1 MSRVSCAWLWL
12 AFSIAALALYG
23 PALSTPFFSDDLQ
36 YIVNNPYIHSFGWRE
51 IAAILD
57 PRGEPAVLSWNY
69 APLHLL
75 VHMLQWQTFGSDP
88 LGYHVT
94 NVLLHAAVSTLLALL
109 FERWGLARGLAWA
122 LAAIFLV
129 HPANVETV
137 AWIFQLKTILAQGFA
152 VAALLLL
159 PRRPL
164 LATALFTLGMLA
176 KITAIFAIPVA
187 GLWLWLRTARAR
199 PREWLAWASW
209 VVVSAA
215 ILAVAFP
222 HFQNAQAEDLLRY
235 ADLGVHV
242 RSIVAIAGRYLAM
255 AFGGYGLAVFHETPA
270 STSLLDPWWWFG
282 LVALTAIGVRSVVVL
297 RRGSV
302 EAVYWAWAAA
312 SFVPIS
318 QIFPFLYP
326 MGDHYLYPILPG
338 LLGATSLVVAD
349 AIAWG
354 RERLATAGGSPP
366 SLRALHRGIGI
377 AVGIVLVFFTMNA
390 FERSTLW
397 RSDLA
402 LVRDS
407 ADRYPEGRAGLY
419 LRARRAAVNG
429 NYEVATAQL
438 GRLSA
443 LGFNDFV
450 SFYQDPVWAPMFQRP
465 EFMAVLARMADHR
478 LRSTEDRPILLQSDL
493 RVRAMA
499 YLVRGDLDAAAR
511 EYERALAKGGPLD
524 ELLHRELRVLR
535 EHSEAA
541 D

>member
-1 MSRVSCAWLWL
+1 VYCAWLWL
-12 AFSIAALALYG
+12 VFTIAALALYG
-23 PALSTPFFSDDLQ
+23 PALSSPFFSDDLQ

-57 PRGEPAVLSWNY
+57 PNGEPAVLSWNY

-75 VHMLQWQTFGSDP
+75 VHMLQWQAFGSDP

-94 NVLLHAAVSTLLALL
+94 NVLLHAGVSALLALL
-109 FERWGLARGLAWA
+109 FERWGMARGLAWS

-137 AWIFQLKTILAQGFA
+137 AWIFQVKTILAQGFA
-152 VAALLLL
+152 IAALLLL
-159 PRRPL
+159 PKRPL

-176 KITAIFAIPVA
+176 KITALFAVPVA
-187 GLWLWLRTARAR
+187 GLWLWLRTAPASR
-199 PREWLAWASW
+199 REWRAWGVW
-209 VVVSAA
+209 VVVAAA
-215 ILAVAFP
+215 ILAVEFP
-222 HFQNAQAEDLLRY
+222 HFQNAQADDLSRY

-255 AFGGYGLAVFHETPA
+255 AFGGYGLAVFHETPP

-282 LVALTAIGVRSVVVL
+282 LLALTAIGVRSVVVL

-338 LLGATSLVVAD
+338 LLGAVSLVVAD
-349 AIAWG
+349 AVAWG
-354 RERLATAGGSPP
+354 RARFATAGGARASA
-366 SLRALHRGIGI
+366 RALHRGAAVAIGL
-377 AVGIVLVFFTMNA
+377 ALVFFTVSA
-390 FERSTLW
+390 FERSRLW
-397 RSDLA
+397 RSELT

-407 ADRYPEGRAGLY
+407 ADRYPDGRAGLY
-419 LRARRAAVNG
+419 LRARRAATHG
-429 NYEVATAQL
+429 NYVVATEQV
-438 GRLSA
+438 GRLA
-443 LGFNDFV
+443 DLGFDNFV
-450 SFYQDPVWAPMFQRP
+450 SFHQDPVWAPMLQRP
-465 EFMAVLARMADHR
+465 DFAAVLGRMADHW
-478 LRSTEDRPILLQSDL
+478 LRATEHRPILLQSDL

-499 YLVRGDLDAAAR
+499 YLVRGDLDAAVR

-524 ELLHRELRVLR
+524 ELLQTELRTLR
-535 EHSEAA
+535 ERTAA
-541 D
+541 PN